1 METKQELLDYLDQLE
16 NFICYLDEESDLHYE
31 VSSIIQDIE
40 ITLDLEDEDEFESE
54 AGLCIQLAQDILP
67 L

>member
-1 METKQELLDYLDQLE
+1 MTTQHELLDYLDQLE
-16 NFICYLDEESDLHYE
+16 NFICSLDEGSDLHYE
-31 VSSIIQDIE
+31 VSFIIQDIE
-40 ITLDLEDEDEFESE
+40 ITLELEDEDEFESE